1 MKLQIKIYL
10 CALITL
16 CAISCS
22 RKSTISKTDTVTI
35 IRDSIHE
42 KEVVRLDTVV
52 IPGDTL
58 QTTFTIECDSV
69 TNMPKP
75 AKFKG
80 SSKRLVQTIVV
91 GNTGQITA
99 YCAADSLLH
108 VVASKDREI
117 AIYKA
122 LAYTKSDSNTTVI
135 ERKVIPKWVWYSL
148 AANVVLGLWT
158 LRKPIKIIFVSL
170 LKVIPV

>member
-1 MKLQIKIYL
+1 MKVVKIIL
-10 CALITL
+10 CALIAL
-16 CAISCS
+16 CSISCS
-22 RKSTISKTDTVTI
+22 RKSTVSKTETVTFF
-35 IRDSIHE
+35 RDSIYE
-42 KEVVRLDTVV
+42 KETVKLDTII

-75 AKFKG
+75 AKFQ
-80 SSKRLVQTIVV
+80 SNSKRLVQTIIV
-91 GNTGQITA
+91 GNAGQITA

-108 VVASKDREI
+108 VVISKDREL

-122 LAYTKSDSNTTVI
+122 LAYTKSDSNTSVT

-148 AANVVLGLWT
+148 AANVALGLWT
-158 LRKPIKIIFVSL
+158 FRKPLKVLFVSL